1 MRKLKMT
8 AINYW
13 DDDWE
18 EQLVATSVAD
28 LPKTQETEII
38 DTTTIDNWEDL
49 NDDEHTEAPRIQLA
63 QSVVESVW
71 KTPKAEQVDREYRKE
86 FPSLKPN
93 VKANIDYEERARVA
107 RLKEKSKINIFE
119 AFNDDEAGLLVKPR
133 KLSRPQPVKEPRKE
147 PREQKQERRRA
158 PRKSRFCRDGASC
171 TRGERCWW
179 AHSERELV
187 PERCHRG
194 QECRCIAMD
203 YNKEV
208 HNNPRSRRVCMYRH
222 DENIQSYL
230 KRIGQTPPTITVAP
244 HLSTQAREMARV
256 AGGRVKVNVR

>member
-1 MRKLKMT
+1 MAT
-8 AINYW
+8 INYW

-18 EQLVATSVAD
+18 EQLAATEVAD
-28 LPKTQETEII
+28 QPKESKETKIE
-38 DTTTIDNWEDL
+38 TTTVESWEELSD
-49 NDDEHTEAPRIQLA
+49 DDEHTEAQQIQPP
-63 QSVVESVW
+63 VVQPVVKSVW
-71 KTPKAEQVDREYRKE
+71 KTPKAEQVDREYRE
-86 FPSLKPN
+86 EYPSLKPN

-119 AFNDDEAGLLVKPR
+119 AFNDDEAGSPSKPR
-133 KLSRPQPVKEPRKE
+133 KVSRPQPIKEPRKE
-147 PREQKQERRRA
+147 PPRDQKQERRRA

-194 QECRCIAMD
+194 RECRCITVD
-203 YNKEV
+203 YSKEV

-230 KRIGQTPPTITVAP
+230 KRTGQTPHAITVAP